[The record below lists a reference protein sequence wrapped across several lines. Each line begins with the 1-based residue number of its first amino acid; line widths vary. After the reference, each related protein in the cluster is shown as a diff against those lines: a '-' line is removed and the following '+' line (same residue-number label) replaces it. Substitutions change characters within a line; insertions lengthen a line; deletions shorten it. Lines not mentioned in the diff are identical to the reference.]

1 MTACRNKASRA
12 VTAALVGV
20 LSVGAVPMVALAQTD
35 GASLF
40 AVSTTDA
47 WKGATIAAENG
58 RGESVTIPEKDPVT
72 FTEGTGEYLLPTS
85 VTVDG
90 KTLELDLKAGT
101 GNAKVEYYEGSTASG
116 PVYAQVG
123 QDITSNLAKNA
134 DWKAGTYTAKVTYL
148 EEGSLYKGQT
158 ATITFRIV
166 NVSLADAEIFN
177 ASNENT
183 NTEVTD
189 FVWNGK
195 EQEVGLAVDGSVV
208 DEDDYVIEI
217 FQGTSQLAGNE
228 VKDAGSYSAYIYTKN
243 SAGAK
248 DDLVKTVPFTVQ
260 KLDLSKTTVAI
271 GDVKVGDPAPTVAVA
286 NGYELK
292 QGENGGFTISVVG
305 DLTTSGECTATVS
318 FDESKAGPN
327 LKGNVAT
334 SSTVVKF
341 NVVDALYDS
350 DYQYDGT
357 DIASLGGG
365 TRTLTI
371 DLAKGESFDES
382 KVSVGGL
389 TSKDFDVTYSDMFG
403 NPVDGSALAKAGSY
417 KVYVRVNAQRS
428 DWAKGSG
435 VHSFNVVVKAP
446 VVGDADVTFRYDGEV
461 TDSLFT
467 TNESDPEY
475 LVYDGSDFME
485 KITAEVRYGDK
496 KLAEGDDY
504 EVVILDES
512 GKAVE
517 SIVDAGE
524 YEVVIK
530 SDSYKIDPS
539 NVLEVKVNPINLK
552 YLYAKSDLMRTFGP
566 KTIIPYTG
574 EDIDAG
580 FTFGYYTKDGVQVKE
595 GTSGATWNELPEAA
609 VTVDGIRYDAEDL
622 SSDGSWTAI
631 EGEAVDALNDKGFY
645 QLFVTIDPAVAVNY
659 VYQGGADGAAV
670 SDTVEVSD
678 DKVFVDVDSNAYYA
692 ESVYTANSLGYIYGM
707 GGTDTFAPNRSMSR
721 ADMAVMIFR
730 MAGGELE
737 QNDGKFDVDT
747 SYLSKFSDV
756 DENAYYAKAV
766 AWATQVGVVSGYA
779 DGTFGPA
786 DSVTTEQ
793 FAVMLA
799 NYAKVAGKY
808 EKVDVDA
815 TLAEVSDGSSVS
827 AFAREQV
834 AWAVENGYIAMGGAA
849 ISPQA
854 EISRGR
860 VVTIA
865 VRYQP
870 TQQTVIAPKPG
881 DSFDDNEVA
890 WR

>member
-116 PVYAQVG
+116 TIYAQVG

-148 EEGSLYKGQT
+148 EEGSLYKSQT

-166 NVSLADAEIFN
+166 NVSLADAELFN

-208 DEDDYVIEI
+208 DEDDYVVEV
-217 FQGTSQLAGNE
+217 FQGTTPVSGNKVE
-228 VKDAGSYSAYIYTKN
+228 DAGSYAAYVYTKVN
-243 SAGAK
+243 NAK
-248 DDLVKTVPFTVQ
+248 GDLVKTIPFTVQ

-271 GDVKVGDPAPTVAVA
+271 GDVKVGGSAPTVAVA

-292 QGENGGFTISVVG
+292 QGVNGGFTISVVG
-305 DLTTSGECTATVS
+305 DLATSGECTATVS

-467 TNESDPEY
+467 TNASDPKY

-539 NVLEVKVNPINLK
+539 NVLEVKVNPINLT

-580 FTFGYYTKDGVQVKE
+580 FTFGYYTKDGVQAVE
-595 GTSGATWNELPEAA
+595 GTAGATWNELPEAA
-609 VTVDGIRYDAEDL
+609 VTVDGIRYAATDL
-622 SSDGSWTAI
+622 SSGGWTAT
-631 EGEAVDALNDKGFY
+631 EGKAVDALNDKGFY

-670 SDTVEVSD
+670 SDTVEVSE
-678 DKVFVDVDSNAYYA
+678 DKVFADVDSNAYYA
-692 ESVYTANSLGYIYGM
+692 EAVYQANAEGYVFGM
-707 GGTDTFAPNRSMSR
+707 AGTDLFMPDRSISR
-721 ADMAVMIFR
+721 ADMAVVLYR
-730 MAGGELE
+730 MAGGTNQGESWE
-737 QNDGKFDVDT
+737 ASENEMA
-747 SYLSKFSDV
+747 YLSKYADV
-756 DENAYYAKAV
+756 DAKAYYAQAL
-766 AWATQVGVVSGYA
+766 AWASQAGIVTGYEDGNFGPNDPVTVEQYVTMLARYAEVKGDYEAVDTDEVLTGVA
-779 DGTFGPA
+779 DGDQVSEFG
-786 DSVTTEQ
+786 Q
-793 FAVMLA
+793 
-799 NYAKVAGKY
+799 
-808 EKVDVDA
+808 DA
-815 TLAEVSDGSSVS
+815 
-827 AFAREQV
+827 V
-834 AWAVENGYIAMGGAA
+834 AWAVENGYLAQGGAE
-849 ISPQA
+849 IQPQTPV
-854 EISRGR
+854 SRGR
-860 VVTIA
+860 AVTIA

-870 TQQTVIAPKPG
+870 EKAHIIG
-881 DSFDDNEVA
+881 NSGSL
-890 WR
+890 W

>member
-1 MTACRNKASRA
+1 MTACRNKARGA
-12 VTAALVGV
+12 VVAALA
-20 LSVGAVPMVALAQTD
+20 GALTLGAAPVMALAD
-35 GASLF
+35 GASLM
-40 AVSTTDA
+40 AVSTSDA
-47 WKGATIAAENG
+47 WKGATIAAQNG
-58 RGESVTIPEKDPVT
+58 RGEAVTIPEKDPVT
-72 FTEGTGEYLLPTS
+72 FVEGTGEYLLPTS

-90 KTLELDLKAGT
+90 QELELDLKAGT
-101 GNAKVEYYEGSTASG
+101 GNAKVEYYQGATAGG

-134 DWKAGTYTAKVTYL
+134 AWEAGTYTAKVTYL

-166 NVSLADAEIFN
+166 NVSLEDAEIFN

-208 DEDDYVIEI
+208 DEDDYVVEV
-217 FQGTSQLAGNE
+217 FQGTTPVAGNKVE
-228 VKDAGSYSAYIYTKN
+228 DAGSYAAYVYTKV
-243 SAGAK
+243 SGAK
-248 DDLVKTVPFTVQ
+248 GDLVKTIPFTVQ

-271 GDVKVGDPAPTVAVA
+271 GDVKVGGPAPTVAVA
-286 NGYELK
+286 NGYELE
-292 QGENGGFTISVVG
+292 QGVNLGFTISVVG
-305 DLTTSGECTATVS
+305 DLSTPGECTATVS
-318 FDESKAGPN
+318 FDESVTGTT

-341 NVVDALYDS
+341 NVVSALYDS

-357 DIASLGGG
+357 DIAALGGG

-403 NPVDGSALAKAGSY
+403 NPVDASDLAKAGSY

-435 VHSFNVVVKAP
+435 VHTFNVVVKAP

-467 TNESDPEY
+467 TIASDPNY

-512 GKAVE
+512 EKAVE

-530 SDSYKIDPS
+530 SDTYDIDPD
-539 NVLEVKVNPINLK
+539 NVLKVKVNPINLT
-552 YLYAKSDLMRTFGP
+552 YLYAKSDLMRTFGTR
-566 KTIIPYTG
+566 TIIPYTG

-580 FTFGYYTKDGVQVKE
+580 FTFGYYTKDGVQVVE
-595 GTSGATWNELPEAA
+595 GTAGATWNELPEAA
-609 VTVDGIRYDAEDL
+609 VTVDGIRYDAADL
-622 SSDGSWTAI
+622 SSFGWTAT
-631 EGEAVDALNDKGFY
+631 EGKAVDALNDKGFY

-678 DKVFVDVDSNAYYA
+678 AKVFVDVDSNAYYA
-692 ESVYTANSLGYIYGM
+692 EAVYQANAQGYVFGM
-707 GGTDTFAPNRSMSR
+707 NDSDVFAPDKSMSR
-721 ADMAVMIFR
+721 AEMVCVLYR
-730 MAGGELE
+730 MAGGTTGE
-737 QNDGKFDVDT
+737 DDSVGGDWDDSFITDYTDVDPKGFYAEALAWAT
-747 SYLSKFSDV
+747 KAGIVTGYEDGRFGPSDDVTVEQYVTMLARYAEVKGDYEAV
-756 DENAYYAKAV
+756 DADAVLAGVADGSLVSEFGQDAV
-766 AWATQVGVVSGYA
+766 AWAIENEY
-779 DGTFGPA
+779 
-786 DSVTTEQ
+786 
-793 FAVMLA
+793 LA
-799 NYAKVAGKY
+799 
-808 EKVDVDA
+808 
-815 TLAEVSDGSSVS
+815 
-827 AFAREQV
+827 Q
-834 AWAVENGYIAMGGAA
+834 GGAD
-849 ISPQA
+849 IQPQSPV
-854 EISRGR
+854 SRGR
-860 VVTIA
+860 AVTIA

-870 TQQTVIAPKPG
+870 EQADIIAPRG
-881 DSFDDNEVA
+881 
-890 WR
+890 